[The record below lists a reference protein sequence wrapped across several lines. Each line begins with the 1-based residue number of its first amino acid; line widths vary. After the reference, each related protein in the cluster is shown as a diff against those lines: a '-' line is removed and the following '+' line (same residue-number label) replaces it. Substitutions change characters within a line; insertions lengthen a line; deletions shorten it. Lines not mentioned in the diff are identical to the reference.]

1 MQSVQ
6 TRRQGQTQNTEHTH
20 TDAHTSLKSSA
31 SSTFLNKS
39 ADMHLSTIRLDPAG
53 SNTLCC
59 GRSVCLSDCVC
70 WVFRWAPSASICLR
84 GEREALAAGTN
95 WWGPP
100 THNMDSS
107 TRQERSTHH
116 TAYLTAA
123 FIKALI
129 SRFCGTVL
137 TQRAAP
143 PRGAF
148 CSMRGRD

>member
-59 GRSVCLSDCVC
+59 GRSVCLTVSVGCSVGLLLPA
-70 WVFRWAPSASICLR
+70 FASE
-84 GEREALAAGTN
+84 ERERSFSCWHKLVGPPHAQHGQQYSAGTLY
-95 WWGPP
+95 PP
-100 THNMDSS
+100 HRLSNGCFHQSTNLPLLWDSANPAS
-107 TRQERSTHH
+107 CTT
-116 TAYLTAA
+116 
-123 FIKALI
+123 
-129 SRFCGTVL
+129 
-137 TQRAAP
+137 
-143 PRGAF
+143 PRGLLQHE
-148 CSMRGRD
+148 G